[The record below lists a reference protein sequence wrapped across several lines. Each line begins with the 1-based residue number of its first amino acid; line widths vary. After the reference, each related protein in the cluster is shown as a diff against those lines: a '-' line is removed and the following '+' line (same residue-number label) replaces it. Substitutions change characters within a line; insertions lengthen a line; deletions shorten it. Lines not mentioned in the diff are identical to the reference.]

1 MSPLA
6 WSSRAPCSSGG
17 TSPID
22 GGAGGGAATGA
33 RGTRMTQ
40 RGEATRARLIEATR
54 SVVREVGYAH
64 ASTRAIAQAA
74 GVAEGTIY
82 RHFPDKASLFFATVL
97 ESNAPIVA
105 WVTTLP
111 ARAGEG
117 TVEENLTDAA
127 VAARRPAGPDPAARA
142 GDRRRSRARGAAPA
156 GDGGRGL
163 LAAARARRRPWPPTS
178 PPSSGWGASA
188 RTSTRERPPTVLLG
202 MLFALGTMPAIG
214 DEGLSPDRVASAV
227 RLMVRGIQPIA
238 ARALTADDRRR
249 SRHRPTSGEPAR
261 RSRSPRPGRP

>member
-1 MSPLA
+1 M
-6 WSSRAPCSSGG
+6 
-17 TSPID
+17 
-22 GGAGGGAATGA
+22 
-33 RGTRMTQ
+33 TR

-82 RHFPDKASLFFATVL
+82 RHFSDKASLFFATVL

-117 TVEENLTDAA
+117 TVEANLTDAA
-127 VAARRPAGPDPAARA
+127 VQLTSLRDQIMPLELAIAADPE
-142 GDRRRSRARGAAPA
+142 
-156 GDGGRGL
+156 
-163 LAAARARRRPWPPTS
+163 LAAQRRHAMAAAGTSLPPG
-178 PPSSGWGASA
+178 PPEAIAAYVAAEQRLGRVRGDIDP
-188 RTSTRERPPTVLLG
+188 REAAGILLG
-202 MLFALGTMPAIG
+202 VLFALGTMPTIG

-227 RLMVRGIQPIA
+227 RLMVRGIQSTVPE
-238 ARALTADDRRR
+238 R
-249 SRHRPTSGEPAR
+249 
-261 RSRSPRPGRP
+261 

>member
-1 MSPLA
+1 
-6 WSSRAPCSSGG
+6 
-17 TSPID
+17 
-22 GGAGGGAATGA
+22 
-33 RGTRMTQ
+33 MTQ

-97 ESNAPIVA
+97 SANAPIVA

-127 VAARRPAGPDPAARA
+127 IRLAGLRDQILPLELAIAADPELAAQRRQAIAAAGSSLPPGPPEAVAAY
-142 GDRRRSRARGAAPA
+142 
-156 GDGGRGL
+156 
-163 LAAARARRRPWPPTS
+163 LAAEQRLGRVRGDIDPRDAA
-178 PPSSGWGASA
+178 GI
-188 RTSTRERPPTVLLG
+188 LLG

-214 DEGLSPDRVASAV
+214 NEGVRPDRVASAV
-227 RLMVRGIQPIA
+227 RLLVRGIQPTQPE
-238 ARALTADDRRR
+238 R
-249 SRHRPTSGEPAR
+249 
-261 RSRSPRPGRP
+261 